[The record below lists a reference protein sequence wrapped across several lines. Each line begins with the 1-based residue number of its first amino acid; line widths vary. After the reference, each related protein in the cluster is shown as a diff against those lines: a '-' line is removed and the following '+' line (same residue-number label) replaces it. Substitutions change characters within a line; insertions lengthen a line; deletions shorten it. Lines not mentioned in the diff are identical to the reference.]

1 MLSRQGAAAAP
12 PPPRPLLS
20 SPMSNTKKN
29 GRVEGALDRADEEDG
44 KTRGWKSK
52 RGLHKKHSEREARVF
67 QEKIGEF

>member
-1 MLSRQGAAAAP
+1 
-12 PPPRPLLS
+12 
-20 SPMSNTKKN
+20 MSNTKKK
-29 GRVEGALDRADEEDG
+29 GRVEGALDQADEEDG